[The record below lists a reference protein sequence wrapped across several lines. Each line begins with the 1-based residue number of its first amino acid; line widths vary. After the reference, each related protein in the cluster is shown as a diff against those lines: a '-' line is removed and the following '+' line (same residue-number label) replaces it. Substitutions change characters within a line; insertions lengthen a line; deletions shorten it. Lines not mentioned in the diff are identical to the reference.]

1 MNITI
6 LAIGKNKDEY
16 ISLAEKEFLKRLS
29 AFCSL
34 TIETVPTPK
43 YTKNQSVPKIKES
56 EGKALLDKLPEKC
69 YVIALDEGGKEF
81 TSKGFATHLNKILTT
96 FNKPIYFLIGGPY
109 GFSDEVKQRSD
120 ELLALSQLTFTHQM
134 VRIILLEQLYRA
146 FTILKG
152 KKYHY

>member
-6 LAIGKNKDEY
+6 LVIGKNKDEY
-16 ISLAEKEFLKRLS
+16 ISLAENEYLKRLS
-29 AFCSL
+29 GFCSL
-34 TIETVPTPK
+34 TIKTVPTPK
-43 YTKNQSVPKIKES
+43 YTKNQSVGKIKEL
-56 EGKALLDKLPEKC
+56 EGKAVLGKLPEQC
-69 YVIALDEGGKEF
+69 YIIALDEGGKEF
-81 TSKGFATHLNKILTT
+81 TSRNFASHLNKIFVTH
-96 FNKPIYFLIGGPY
+96 NKPLYFLIGGPY

-120 ELLALSQLTFTHQM
+120 ELLSLSQLTFTHQM

>member
-16 ISLAEKEFLKRLS
+16 ITLAENEFLKRVS
-29 AFCSL
+29 GFCSL
-34 TIETVPTPK
+34 ALESIPTPK
-43 YTKNQSVPKIKES
+43 YRKNQSVEKIKEG
-56 EGKALLDKLPEKC
+56 EGKALLAALPDKC
-69 YVIALDEGGKEF
+69 YVIALDEGGKQH
-81 TSKGFATHLNKILTT
+81 TSKDFARHLNKLLVSY
-96 FNKPIYFLIGGPY
+96 NKPLYFIIGGPY
-109 GFSDEVKQRSD
+109 GFSKEIKDRAD
-120 ELLALSQLTFTHQM
+120 ELLSLSQLTFTHQM